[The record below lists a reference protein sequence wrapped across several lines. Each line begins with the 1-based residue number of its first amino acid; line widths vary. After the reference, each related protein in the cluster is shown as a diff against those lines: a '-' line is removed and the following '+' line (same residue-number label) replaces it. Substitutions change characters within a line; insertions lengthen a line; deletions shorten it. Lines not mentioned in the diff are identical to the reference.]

1 MGHEGQRKMED
12 PIRDMLVNLSNLPA
26 CDELEKGLAEQQI
39 LIRQPIAPERSLIMD
54 WVEKH
59 FAKSWADE
67 VSAAF
72 SNQPIT
78 CFVVQKEGK
87 ILGFACYEATKKN
100 FFGPTGVDESQR
112 GLGLGKILLLKSLEA
127 MKNCGYA
134 YAIIGGVRSPEFYEK
149 AIGAQSITG
158 SGRSIYEHMLKP

>member
-1 MGHEGQRKMED
+1 
-12 PIRDMLVNLSNLPA
+12 MLVNLSNLPA
-26 CDELEKGLAEQQI
+26 CDELEKRLSEQQI
-39 LIRQPIAPERSLIMD
+39 SIRQPIAPERTLIMD
-54 WVEKH
+54 WVEEH

-78 CFVVQKEGK
+78 CFIAQRDGK

-100 FFGPTGVDESQR
+100 FFGPTGVDESNR

-127 MKNCGYA
+127 LKNSGYA
-134 YAIIGGVRSPEFYEK
+134 YAIIGGVRSPVFYEK
-149 AIGAQSITG
+149 AIGAQSISG
-158 SGRSIYEHMLKP
+158 SGMSIYQDMLKP